1 MTIHNE
7 PPPASTESSSVPSG
21 LKRVVVASMAG
32 TVVEWYEFF
41 LYATAATLVFNKVF
55 FAEGAG
61 DKALIAALLTYAVG
75 FVARPLG
82 GVVFGHFGDKY
93 GRKKLLQFS
102 LLLVGA
108 VTFLMG
114 CLPTYGQIGF
124 WAPILLVVLRFMQ
137 GFAVG
142 GEWGGAVLLVAEHS
156 PNRSRAFWAS
166 WPQAAVPVGNMLA
179 TVVLLVLTGTLSDA
193 AFLSWGWR
201 VAFWLSAVVVL
212 VGCYIRTKVTD
223 APIFIEAQQEVERV
237 KAVSYGVFE
246 VLKRYPRGVF
256 TAMGLRF
263 AENIMYYLVVTFSI
277 VYLKNHVGADTGD
290 ILWWLLAAHAVHFL
304 VIPQVGRL
312 SDRFGR
318 RPVYIVGT
326 VLAGTWGFFAFPLMN
341 TANYL
346 AIMAAVIIG
355 LVIHAIMYAPQPAI
369 MAEMF
374 PTRMRYSGVSLG
386 YQVTSIVA
394 GSLAPAIATWLLGEF
409 GAACARELA
418 ARGAVVTV
426 ADLDDV
432 GARAVAEEIGGKA
445 WAIDFSDVAALEE
458 LQLDADILVN
468 NAGVQHVSPIPEF
481 PPDRFRLMMALMVE
495 APFLLIRAALPH
507 MYGQNFGRIIN
518 LSSVHGIRASEYKVA
533 YVTAKHALEGLSKV
547 TALEGGPHDVTS
559 NCVNP
564 GYVRTPLVTKQIAD
578 QARTHGI
585 PEDQVV
591 AEILLKES
599 AIKRLVEP
607 EEVAALVGWLASPAA
622 GMVTGA
628 SYTMDG
634 GWSAR

>member
-1 MTIHNE
+1 MGVTV
-7 PPPASTESSSVPSG
+7 ADDAGASVPTG

-55 FAEGAG
+55 FAEGTSEASG
-61 DKALIAALLTYAVG
+61 LIAALLTYAVG

-93 GRKKLLQFS
+93 GRKKLLQFAI
-102 LLLVGA
+102 LLVGA

-114 CLPTYGQIGF
+114 CLPTYAQIGV

-156 PNRSRAFWAS
+156 PIDKRGFWAS
-166 WPQAAVPVGNMLA
+166 WPQAAVPLGNMLA
-179 TVVLLVLTGTLSDA
+179 TVVLLVLTGVLPET

-212 VGCYIRTKVTD
+212 IGYYIRTKVTD
-223 APIFIEAQQEVERV
+223 APIFVAAQQEVERV
-237 KAVSYGVFE
+237 KAVSYGVVE

-277 VYLKNHVGADTGD
+277 VYLKTHVGADTSD
-290 ILWWLLAAHAVHFL
+290 ILWWLLVAHAVHFV

-318 RPVYIVGT
+318 RPVYIVGAIA
-326 VLAGTWGFFAFPLMN
+326 AGTWGFFAFPMMN
-341 TANYL
+341 SGSYGL
-346 AIMAAVIIG
+346 IMAAIILG
-355 LVIHAIMYAPQPAI
+355 LAIHALMYSPQPAI

-394 GSLAPAIATWLLGEF
+394 GSLAPAIATWLLEKF
-409 GAACARELA
+409 GSSVPIALYLA
-418 ARGAVVTV
+418 GASLIT
-426 ADLDDV
+426 L
-432 GARAVAEEIGGKA
+432 
-445 WAIDFSDVAALEE
+445 VAALFNRETKG
-458 LQLDADILVN
+458 LDLATLDA
-468 NAGVQHVSPIPEF
+468 A
-481 PPDRFRLMMALMVE
+481 DREQL
-495 APFLLIRAALPH
+495 
-507 MYGQNFGRIIN
+507 
-518 LSSVHGIRASEYKVA
+518 
-533 YVTAKHALEGLSKV
+533 
-547 TALEGGPHDVTS
+547 
-559 NCVNP
+559 
-564 GYVRTPLVTKQIAD
+564 
-578 QARTHGI
+578 ARTG
-585 PEDQVV
+585 V
-591 AEILLKES
+591 L
-599 AIKRLVEP
+599 
-607 EEVAALVGWLASPAA
+607 
-622 GMVTGA
+622 
-628 SYTMDG
+628 
-634 GWSAR
+634 